1 MGDRYQVVIVGG
13 GPVGVALAV
22 DLGLRG
28 VSCALVERHK
38 TPQRIPKGQNLTAR
52 TLEHFYFWGVEEELR
67 NARVMPR
74 GYPIGNVTAYESL
87 MGEYWYA
94 PRGHEV
100 TNRYFFTANE
110 RLPQYLTEEVLR
122 ARLADLP
129 SVTALFGRTAKRV
142 EQDDAGVRVTVDD
155 DVWPYEDTILE
166 AEYVVGCDGA
176 RSLVRE
182 QVGIGQDGPE
192 FDQRM
197 ALAVFRSKGLHAG
210 LERFPPATTYRVLKP
225 ELRGLWQFFGRID
238 VGEGFFFHAPVPRDA
253 SRQSFDFLGLLRD
266 AAGFDLEAE
275 FDHVG
280 FWDLRVLVAEGYRKG
295 RAFIAGDACHSH
307 PPYGGFG
314 LNTGLEDAVNLG
326 WKLAAA
332 LEGWGGE
339 TLLDSYGEERRPI
352 FHDIGVVTIAGGIEK
367 DRTFLERYSPSKDR
381 AAFEAAWH
389 EVQRQNIWQGSFE
402 PHYEGSSVVAGPPG
416 GVCSIHGTHV
426 YAARAGH
433 HLAPLP
439 LSSGKNVFE
448 ALGTGMTLLA
458 FGAEH
463 CAVGA
468 FEEAARSL
476 RVPLTVVR
484 DSDEGD
490 RRAYEARLVLVR
502 PDQYVVW
509 AGNTVPADAVRIVRR
524 ATGTR

>member
-28 VSCALVERHK
+28 VSCALVERHL

-52 TLEHFYFWGVEEELR
+52 SLEHFYFWGVEDELR

-87 MGEYWYA
+87 IGEYWYA

-100 TNRYFFTANE
+100 TNRFFFTANE

-122 ARLADLP
+122 ARLAGLP
-129 SVTALFGRTAKRV
+129 SVTAMFGRTAKGV
-142 EQDDAGVRVTVDD
+142 EQDDGGVRVTLAD

-182 QVGIGQDGPE
+182 QLGIGQDGPE

-197 ALAVFRSKGLHAG
+197 ALAVFRSKGLHQG
-210 LERFPPATTYRVLKP
+210 LERFPPATTYRVLNP
-225 ELRGLWQFFGRID
+225 ELRGLWQFFGRVD

-253 SRQSFDFLGLLRD
+253 SRETFDFLGLLQES
-266 AAGFDLEAE
+266 AGFEFEAE
-275 FDHVG
+275 LDHVG
-280 FWDLRVLVAEGYRKG
+280 FWDLRVLMAREYRKG

-314 LNTGLEDAVNLG
+314 LNTGLEDAANLG

-339 TLLDSYGEERRPI
+339 RLLDSYGQERRPI
-352 FHDIGVVTIAGGIEK
+352 FHDIGVVTIAGGIET
-367 DRTFLERYSPSKDR
+367 DRAFLEEYSPSKDR
-381 AAFEAAWH
+381 AAFERAWAALA
-389 EVQRQNIWQGSFE
+389 ERNIWQGSFE
-402 PHYEGSSVVAGPPG
+402 PHYEGSSVVMGPPG
-416 GVCSIHGTHV
+416 GVCSIYGKHDH
-426 YAARAGH
+426 AARAGH
-433 HLAPLP
+433 HLSPQV
-439 LSSGKNVFE
+439 LSSGRNVFE
-448 ALGTGMTLLA
+448 ELGAGFTLLA
-458 FGAEH
+458 FDAEDGA
-463 CAVGA
+463 VRA

-476 RVPLTVVR
+476 RAPLTVIR
-484 DSDEGD
+484 DTFEDD
-490 RRAYEARLVLVR
+490 RRAYEARLALAR

-509 AGNTVPADAVRIVRR
+509 AGDEAPADTASIVR
-524 ATGTR
+524 TGAGTA